1 MTVIAGRESYTL
13 GSTGRLKKTK
23 QTKKIL
29 DLGCLSPRGDNG
41 PAFMTKVSLNLAR
54 VLSAN

>member
-13 GSTGRLKKTK
+13 SSTGRLKKK
-23 QTKKIL
+23 KKKIL

-54 VLSAN
+54 VLSVN